1 MLETSKDV
9 LFIVLALCALWLTV
23 FSCWLLYYCIKILRD
38 ASKVIDSVQDRL
50 RGIEEAV
57 HMVKEKIENA
67 SSSMRIVV
75 ESAAMVV
82 KYVLNRRA
90 KKAENEDAD
99 GDPFGMDEEPEQPRA
114 KQPRKKSL

>member
-67 SSSMRIVV
+67 SSSMRVVV

-99 GDPFGMDEEPEQPRA
+99 GDPFGIDEDSAPTRP
-114 KQPRKKSL
+114 KTSRKKTL